1 MEVLQAQVHAS
12 ELNNVDSIK
21 CLLRATEF
29 PIQSSMIWAIEV
41 ELGSLLF

>member
-1 MEVLQAQVHAS
+1 MEVLQGQFHAS
-12 ELNNVDSIK
+12 ELNNVDSIE

-29 PIQSSMIWAIEV
+29 LIQSSMIWVIEA